1 MTATLEVGM
10 ELVVPDRSSSTK
22 LLNEMNLDPDSARLL
37 LVSIGF
43 PVEEAERCVLAW
55 LYADAT

>member
-37 LVSIGF
+37 LVSLGF
-43 PVEEAERCVLAW
+43 PVEEA
-55 LYADAT
+55 